1 MPSAVA
7 PAIVAP
13 DTPALTAAATAAA
26 PASAIPVSCVTLLA
40 ITVRSTRADKS
51 AGGTAESGRV
61 PGSITA
67 MAMPTGATRI
77 AAPLVVP
84 TAPASS
90 GGTPARMAATAR
102 LVEGPSRSS
111 EPRSAMARSHSVSA
125 AARSCGSILPRPLT
139 RSLASKTACSVSSVT
154 VPAGMPPAMG

>member
-1 MPSAVA
+1 MWAASTPSAVA

-26 PASAIPVSCVTLLA
+26 PASAIPVLCVTLLA
-40 ITVRSTRADKS
+40 IAVRSTRADKS
-51 AGGTAESGRV
+51 AGRTAESGRV

-84 TAPASS
+84 AAPAAS
-90 GGTPARMAATAR
+90 GTPARMAATAR

-125 AARSCGSILPRPLT
+125 AARSCGSCCRAP
-139 RSLASKTACSVSSVT
+139 
-154 VPAGMPPAMG
+154 